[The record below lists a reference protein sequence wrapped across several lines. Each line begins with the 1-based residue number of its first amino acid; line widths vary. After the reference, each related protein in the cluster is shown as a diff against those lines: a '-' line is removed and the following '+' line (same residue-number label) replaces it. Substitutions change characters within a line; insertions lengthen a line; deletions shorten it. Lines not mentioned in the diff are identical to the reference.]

1 MKTIKDDPFH
11 EAKHEVDI
19 SVQKLQSL
27 YNNWSSIPDKNSI
40 LAKEKYSR
48 IKEEIKYLN
57 EDLDDLDN
65 SVNVVKKNL
74 FKFNISNEELENRES
89 SLKNIRTVLN
99 DIANNVTYKILNYS
113 GDMKGEYDAVVLKR
127 QDNDLDE
134 LAESAERLHNAAI
147 TINTELKDQQKLL
160 DELENEMDYS
170 NEKMNFVTK
179 KISDYLKTNNPKIL
193 SLIVYLTLISFFLLF
208 VLVVS

>member
-1 MKTIKDDPFH
+1 MKTEKDDPFH
-11 EAKHEVDI
+11 EAKHEVDV

-40 LAKEKYSR
+40 LAKEKYCL

-57 EDLDDLDN
+57 EDLDDLD
-65 SVNVVKKNL
+65 SAVNVVKNNL
-74 FKFNISNEELENRES
+74 FKFNISNEELENRAN
-89 SLKNIRTVLN
+89 SLKNIRSVLN
-99 DIANNVTYKILNYS
+99 DIASNLTYKVLNYT

-170 NEKMNFVTK
+170 NEKMNIVTK
-179 KISDYLKTNNPKIL
+179 KIAHYLKTNSKCSKQGLL
-193 SLIVYLTLISFFLLF
+193 SRVQKSH
-208 VLVVS
+208 VP

>member
-19 SVQKLQSL
+19 SVKKLQSL

-65 SVNVVKKNL
+65 SVNVVKKNI